1 MNKFEE
7 VRKIDVTDRIKKK
20 GNLNYLSWAYALD
33 VLLMND
39 PSATW
44 EFGEPKYYSET
55 VMVSC
60 EVTAFG
66 KTLKMQLPVMDHR
79 NNAVKNPDARKI
91 SDAQMRCLTKCIACF
106 GVGLFIYQNEDIPP
120 EDEEDPAEEILI
132 YIDKIQASSNPAE
145 LRTAFQEGYLKFK
158 KFKSLSNQLKEVYD
172 IKKGSMNAPS

>member
-7 VRKIDVTDRIKKK
+7 VRKIDVTDKIKKK
-20 GNLNYLSWAYALD
+20 GSLNYLSWAYAVD

-39 PSATW
+39 PQATW
-44 EFGEPKYYSET
+44 EFHSPVYYGDT

-60 EVTAFG
+60 SVTAFG
-66 KTLKMQLPVMDHR
+66 KTMNMQLAVMDNR
-79 NNAVKNPDARKI
+79 GNAVKQPDARKI
-91 SDAQMRCLTKCIACF
+91 SDSQMRVLTKCIACF
-106 GVGLFIYQNEDIPP
+106 GIGLFIYQNEDIPP

-132 YIDKIQASSNPAE
+132 YIDKIQASSTPAE

-158 KFKSLSNQLKEVYD
+158 KFKSLANQLKEVYD